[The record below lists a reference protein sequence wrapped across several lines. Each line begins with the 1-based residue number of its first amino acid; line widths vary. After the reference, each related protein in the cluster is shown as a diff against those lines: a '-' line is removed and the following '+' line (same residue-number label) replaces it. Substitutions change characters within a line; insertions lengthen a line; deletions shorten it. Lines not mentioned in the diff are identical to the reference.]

1 MDICFDRQISE
12 ASSYIVLRIKKKKK
26 KKMHKNQRVRGK
38 RKYSKLTW
46 LQIFQL

>member
-26 KKMHKNQRVRGK
+26 KKHKNQRVRGK
-38 RKYSKLTW
+38 RKYSELTW

>member
-26 KKMHKNQRVRGK
+26 KHKNQRVRGK
-38 RKYSKLTW
+38 RKYSELTW